1 MPDPKPEDEINDAG
15 SAPDENPGKPAQGS
29 GDTSSGTEDSSKLA
43 GRRPPENLPEELV
56 KKRLARLDTR
66 RALADLCKSVPGL
79 DEVLL
84 PRGIQADALTRK
96 SGSNA
101 PLLKNLSRRIFQ
113 DSSAWGAF
121 RTAVQ
126 EQIPPET
133 FEAAKEVSRSNLAEL
148 SESHTIEG
156 LLLAAVAG
164 EEDPDDETVR
174 MLVEAWGSQDQQE
187 KQQASDS
194 ARTRELESEV
204 ESLKKERDGLSFSS
218 RTAKEQ
224 TESLRQEVEVLRKER
239 EDSASRVKR
248 AEENAATARDSENKL
263 KARISELESRNA
275 ELERALTGER
285 DAYAKAAERVE
296 QMHGELGEVAAE
308 RDQVRDAIENAR
320 FTDNGF
326 GDLLVRSVKNEV
338 GALPDS
344 VDSAA
349 RAARLMEF
357 MSKVLQAHSEL
368 RGPEPREASGSS
380 ENEGTGEPGPRK
392 VRDTGDAPAQQVDG
406 GSSGHVS
413 GRSGNRSR
421 EGGDSKGSE
430 GSKDSE
436 DSEYSRTG
444 APVAPTTDLLAKLSA
459 REERGDPRT
468 HRSSGEG
475 IPGKAPSTVPK
486 PRPMLSFRAL
496 GGAGEVGGSSHLLD
510 FGDTRVLVDA
520 GIKPDGRSAQ
530 TPDFASLEKLDAA
543 VITHAHLDHCGAL
556 PRLFRD
562 RPGLPV
568 YCTPPSAKLIVAA
581 LNDHAA
587 MGGSLPGGV
596 PISEVRK
603 NLIPVPFG
611 KPFQAGNARVTFT
624 ESGHI
629 LGAASV
635 LLQTGSATTFHT
647 GDICLEDHL
656 SIPSANLPNVSD
668 IDLLIME
675 ATLADQRA
683 QPFDESIRTMVNVIN
698 ETTMRNEGSVL
709 IPTYA
714 LGQAQEILL
723 GLKHYGREYGLDRDV
738 FIYVDGS
745 VVTTSERLY
754 AEQLAYM
761 KPYLQQS
768 DPREVFFSDN
778 IRAVSNDDAARERI
792 LTNPCAI
799 VASPVTMQGGAS
811 AFYRK
816 RLEGSPQNAV
826 ILPSNAAAAYANDTN
841 GDAQWRVER
850 VNFAAHCT
858 KEDLMSI
865 TERLTPR
872 QIILVHGSKRKISD
886 LAHRLSPSHKIHTP
900 GVGDTVR
907 TVL

>member
-1 MPDPKPEDEINDAG
+1 
-15 SAPDENPGKPAQGS
+15 
-29 GDTSSGTEDSSKLA
+29 
-43 GRRPPENLPEELV
+43 
-56 KKRLARLDTR
+56 
-66 RALADLCKSVPGL
+66 
-79 DEVLL
+79 
-84 PRGIQADALTRK
+84 
-96 SGSNA
+96 
-101 PLLKNLSRRIFQ
+101 
-113 DSSAWGAF
+113 
-121 RTAVQ
+121 
-126 EQIPPET
+126 
-133 FEAAKEVSRSNLAEL
+133 
-148 SESHTIEG
+148 
-156 LLLAAVAG
+156 
-164 EEDPDDETVR
+164 
-174 MLVEAWGSQDQQE
+174 
-187 KQQASDS
+187 
-194 ARTRELESEV
+194 
-204 ESLKKERDGLSFSS
+204 
-218 RTAKEQ
+218 
-224 TESLRQEVEVLRKER
+224 
-239 EDSASRVKR
+239 
-248 AEENAATARDSENKL
+248 
-263 KARISELESRNA
+263 
-275 ELERALTGER
+275 
-285 DAYAKAAERVE
+285 
-296 QMHGELGEVAAE
+296 
-308 RDQVRDAIENAR
+308 
-320 FTDNGF
+320 
-326 GDLLVRSVKNEV
+326 
-338 GALPDS
+338 
-344 VDSAA
+344 
-349 RAARLMEF
+349 
-357 MSKVLQAHSEL
+357 
-368 RGPEPREASGSS
+368 
-380 ENEGTGEPGPRK
+380 
-392 VRDTGDAPAQQVDG
+392 
-406 GSSGHVS
+406 
-413 GRSGNRSR
+413 
-421 EGGDSKGSE
+421 
-430 GSKDSE
+430 
-436 DSEYSRTG
+436 
-444 APVAPTTDLLAKLSA
+444 
-459 REERGDPRT
+459 
-468 HRSSGEG
+468 
-475 IPGKAPSTVPK
+475 
-486 PRPMLSFRAL
+486 MLSFRAL